1 MPCSWISV
9 EFFFDMFTPCK
20 ADLNEKNP
28 YNVRKIMPRYRINLP
43 KSGQTSVKFPNPK
56 TPAEINKASEV
67 EQIAHTKNTC
77 CLRKPCL
84 RTKIF

>member
-1 MPCSWISV
+1 
-9 EFFFDMFTPCK
+9 
-20 ADLNEKNP
+20 
-28 YNVRKIMPRYRINLP
+28 MPRYRINLP
-43 KSGQTSVKFPNPK
+43 KNGQTSVKFPNPK